1 MTKPSS
7 TKDSKAKAE
16 VEAKAAK
23 LLREQEEVEPAA
35 ANEEDEVEDVI
46 VDDDDDEEAEGE
58 QQEEEEEEEEEQEDE
73 KEANAQ
79 THIPIR
85 TQLAKPQPPTKQPV
99 VEEEAGPPLEATAK
113 KISETQIRNYWK
125 AKESERKTPRGMLF
139 LLPPE
144 LCCWKYA
151 DYCGSTSGRIVAV

>member
-58 QQEEEEEEEEEQEDE
+58 QQEEEEQEQEDE
-73 KEANAQ
+73 KEANTQ

-139 LLPPE
+139 FLPPE